1 MYFGHNYICIYIF
14 IGINW
19 EMTSYFKSS
28 NSFPFFSL
36 YNNICQIPFDRDR
49 DQLQLETVKNS
60 TVVKVGKKRESVYE
74 ALLDISNLFL
84 RHKQRQI
91 FGFHTALSTN
101 LKGSAILGK
110 NDKSFETSIKLLSW
124 WCNVVEVETHGN
136 LVDQERHLAWS
147 REAFGPS
154 IWSIKRGLGPEY
166 LVDHERHLGRVSNP
180 SIEVFGPS
188 I

>member
-1 MYFGHNYICIYIF
+1 MK
-14 IGINW
+14 
-19 EMTSYFKSS
+19 SYFKSTDLVA
-28 NSFPFFSL
+28 FLSL
-36 YNNICQIPFDRDR
+36 YNRICQIPFDRDR

-91 FGFHTALSTN
+91 FGFHTAL
-101 LKGSAILGK
+101 GK

-124 WCNVVEVETHGN
+124 WCNVVELETHGN
-136 LVDQERHLAWS
+136 LVDQERHLARS

-154 IWSIKRGLGPEY
+154 IWSIKRDIWPEY
-166 LVDHERHLGRVSNP
+166 LVDHERHLARVSNR
-180 SIEVFGPS
+180 SKETFGPS